1 LGPFGET
8 PLKLDLLAHTIL
20 NAPTLLDAYGYRV
33 SGARYNAE
41 RPTDADAL
49 AEAAGRICYKSF
61 NRPNPNTASNSAYL
75 GNILSQGHFSVLEH
89 SSVTLLVRDVSR
101 ALLAE
106 LSRHRHL
113 SFSVVSQR
121 YVNYEST
128 EPVIPPAIRDDAE
141 CLDDLRFAYGEML
154 DCYSHLVELLTSNG
168 LKRKEAREA
177 ARAVLP
183 NAAPVDMVVTGN
195 LRAWRDVLG
204 KRYHV
209 AADAEIR
216 EFAGLV
222 LGHLR
227 DVAPNSVQDVPTSPY
242 GSDDQ

>member
-1 LGPFGET
+1 M
-8 PLKLDLLAHTIL
+8 KLDLLAHTIL
-20 NAPTLLDAYGYRV
+20 NAPTLLDAYDYRV
-33 SGARYNAE
+33 SGAQYNAD

-49 AEAAGRICYKSF
+49 GEAAGRICYKSF
-61 NRPNPNTASNSAYL
+61 SRPNPKTATNAGYL

-89 SSVTLLVRDVSR
+89 SSVTFLVRDVSR
-101 ALLAE
+101 ALLTE
-106 LSRHRHL
+106 LTRHRHL

-121 YVNYEST
+121 YVNYAGT
-128 EPVIPPAIRDDAE
+128 KPVIPPAADDVTERRIRDAYNSAMHTY
-141 CLDDLRFAYGEML
+141 LDLAW
-154 DCYSHLVELLTSNG
+154 HLEKIVG

-216 EFAGLV
+216 KFAGLV

-242 GSDDQ
+242 GSAQ

>member
-1 LGPFGET
+1 MHVDVIASTTLG
-8 PLKLDLLAHTIL
+8 DLPMWEAY
-20 NAPTLLDAYGYRV
+20 AYDAYT
-33 SGARYNAE
+33 E
-41 RPTDADAL
+41 DKTTDADAL

-61 NRPNPNTASNSAYL
+61 KRPNPNTAANADYL
-75 GNILSQGHFSVLEH
+75 ANILRQGHYSVLEH
-89 SSVTLLVRDVSR
+89 SSVTFLVRGVSR

-106 LSRHRHL
+106 LTRHRHL

-121 YVNYEST
+121 YVNYADT
-128 EPVIPPAIRDDAE
+128 KPVIPPALRGTAEARALYMSYKRQVIRYAQVVD
-141 CLDDLRFAYGEML
+141 
-154 DCYSHLVELLTSNG
+154 SLTSQG

-177 ARAVLP
+177 ARAFIP

-204 KRYHV
+204 KRHHV

-227 DVAPNSVQDVPTSPY
+227 NVAPASVQDVPTAPY
-242 GSDDQ
+242 GSDAE

>member
-1 LGPFGET
+1 MHVDVIAATTLG
-8 PLKLDLLAHTIL
+8 DLPMWEAY
-20 NAPTLLDAYGYRV
+20 AYDAYT
-33 SGARYNAE
+33 E
-41 RPTDADAL
+41 DKTTDADAL

-61 NRPNPNTASNSAYL
+61 KRPNPNTAANADYL
-75 GNILSQGHFSVLEH
+75 ANILRQGHYSVLEH
-89 SSVTLLVRDVSR
+89 SSVTFLVRGVSR

-106 LSRHRHL
+106 LTRHRHL

-121 YVNYEST
+121 YVNYAGT
-128 EPVIPPAIRDDAE
+128 DPVIPPALADRPQARYILETAYLDALADYE
-141 CLDDLRFAYGEML
+141 N
-154 DCYSHLVELLTSNG
+154 LTHRLEAQG

-204 KRYHV
+204 KRHHV
-209 AADAEIR
+209 AADAEIKA
-216 EFAGLV
+216 FAGLI

-227 DVAPNSVQDVPTSPY
+227 NVAPASVQDVPTAPY
-242 GSDDQ
+242 GSDAK